1 MAIVRIIAPQQAD
14 RLKSLGN
21 GICRFGADFSC
32 DVVLIDEGIL
42 PEHFRL
48 RVDEDSIVVVMGP
61 GATGELIDRRGQ
73 VHVLEPAV
81 EHHWLSGQ
89 FLRTAGIDIQMA
101 GVPLPPPEPG
111 RPAKAILRRA
121 AAKAMRVAQVGA
133 ASFAVLMLFGTG
145 KSGDWLATSSAAVS
159 GATFRHQ
166 SIANPQAG
174 SKPATMQTAADIE
187 QLLKARGLTPD
198 KVKVVGDMVE
208 VALYLDTEA
217 QQATATTVL
226 EEIGLNIRPHFFQKP
241 QFEAAISIILER
253 KGSDAKLVSVQDGH
267 IVLSGLRHDDK
278 MREETRK
285 LIMQDVPGIKSV
297 SFSDLSE
304 DRTDE
309 MRKSISAI
317 WLGKRP
323 YLVLT
328 DGSIIRPGQ
337 DISQDFLLVEV
348 LSSDRISVRI
358 EGMVQEI
365 AVE

>member
-48 RVDEDSIVVVMGP
+48 RVEEDSIHVVMQP
-61 GATGELIDRRGQ
+61 GATGELVDRVGQ

-81 EHHWLSGQ
+81 EHPWKSGQ

-111 RPAKAILRRA
+111 RPVKAILRRA
-121 AAKAMRVAQVGA
+121 AAKALRVAQVGA
-133 ASFAVLMLFGTG
+133 ASFAVLMMFGSG

-159 GATFRHQ
+159 GATSRQQ
-166 SIANPQAG
+166 SLAEPQV
-174 SKPATMQTAADIE
+174 SPKPAAMPSAADIE
-187 QLLKARGLTPD
+187 QLLEARGLKAD
-198 KVKVVGDMVE
+198 KMRILGNTVE
-208 VALYLDTEA
+208 VVLYLDTEA
-217 QQATATTVL
+217 QQATATAVL
-226 EEIGLNIRPHFFQKP
+226 EEIGLNIRPQFFQKTE
-241 QFEAAISIILER
+241 FEAAISIILER

-267 IVLSGLRHDDK
+267 VVLSGLRHDEK
-278 MREETRK
+278 MRDATRK
-285 LIMQDVPGIKSV
+285 LIMQDVAGIKSV

-337 DISQDFLLVEV
+337 VISQDFLLVEV
-348 LSSDRISVRI
+348 LSSDKISVRI